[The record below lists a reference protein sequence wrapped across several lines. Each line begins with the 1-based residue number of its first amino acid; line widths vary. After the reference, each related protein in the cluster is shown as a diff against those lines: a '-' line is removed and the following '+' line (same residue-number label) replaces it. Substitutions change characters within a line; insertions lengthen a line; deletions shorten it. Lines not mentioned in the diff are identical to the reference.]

1 MTNTKSTNCTSSSRP
16 SRSRRRSPPRG
27 RRSSRALLLDNNAMN
42 MNHHGHASS
51 AHEEEMDLNRSIMKL
66 TLKDNTSSET
76 TTLKEEE
83 SSLAETVS
91 VSSTSYCSSCHGHD
105 INSSVHSCHSC
116 QCSISSYIT
125 PVVHEEEDDD
135 DDDDETHHGIHHN
148 HRDIPHRDI
157 LPNDIPHND
166 ILDHPLCP
174 VTGRHTSVL
183 SHYVLFPKLLGEGN
197 YGTVRECIHRS
208 SWRTYAIKTIDKS
221 KILRLDH
228 LQNEIRLLKSIDH
241 EGILNMVD
249 YYEDADYV
257 HIITE
262 KYSGGDLFDRIVER
276 TDPAAGCYSED
287 GAAGMMARLLEA
299 VAYLHER
306 NIVHRD
312 IKPENILFASSAND
326 DRPTLIDFGLSRR
339 HDSMREPLM
348 TNPVGTSYYM
358 SPELLAGS
366 YDRSCDLWAVGII
379 AYILLCGYPP
389 FNGPTDND
397 VYEAIGVGNLEFR
410 EKHWNNK
417 SRDAMDFVLALL
429 KRDPKERMT
438 AEEALAHPWIVR
450 GCGCGGGRA
459 GSVAAAARSGNN
471 GRNNGTRRSTVCVS
485 REEEDQDGRRRR
497 TTSRQARSV
506 SRTVQDRRRRQ
517 TISVSRA
524 VQDRRRRVQKN
535 GLRYLRIP

>member
-1 MTNTKSTNCTSSSRP
+1 
-16 SRSRRRSPPRG
+16 
-27 RRSSRALLLDNNAMN
+27 MN

-438 AEEALAHPWIVR
+438 AEEALAILGSYGDADVVAVVLVVLQPQHGVGIMEGITER
-450 GCGCGGGRA
+450 GGQPSVYQEKKKIKTEGEEERRVDKHEAFEDGTGSEEEANDQRIKSGA
-459 GSVAAAARSGNN
+459 GSKEAGAEEWVEVFEN
-471 GRNNGTRRSTVCVS
+471 TVIC
-485 REEEDQDGRRRR
+485 
-497 TTSRQARSV
+497 A
-506 SRTVQDRRRRQ
+506 
-517 TISVSRA
+517 
-524 VQDRRRRVQKN
+524 
-535 GLRYLRIP
+535 